1 VASFAPV
8 PGTPWALV
16 SEGEWARLTS
26 GSRGYQR
33 FLLVLLLL
41 GVAVPAIVVAVGVRR
56 ITRPITELIDAAQE
70 VAEGNFGQEIT
81 AVTGDEVE
89 DLARQFNLMSAQLQ
103 ESYAHLE
110 QRVADRTKEL
120 AALNAIATV
129 VSQSLDLDEV
139 LTDALDKT
147 LQLMEIEAGGI
158 YLLDEVAGVLTV
170 AVHHGFSAE
179 FVARIDQLKLGEGF
193 SGRVAQSGRPLV
205 IKDVSTDPRLTRM
218 VVREEGLRSLTSV
231 PLSSK
236 GRVLGTLFAV
246 THGYREFTEQNV
258 ELLTAIGHQIAVAI
272 ENARLFEAEQ
282 RRAEEFRVIGEVG
295 RRITSILAV
304 DELLGQMATLIREA
318 FDYYGV
324 GIGLIEGENLVFRS
338 GAGSFWDDPKF
349 QPVSLRVGHKGVTGW
364 VAETGQPLLVPDVSQ
379 EPRYHQLPLEQAR
392 HTRSELA
399 VPMRAKGTVVGVLD
413 VESDRLRAFDDG
425 DLAVLQSLA
434 NQAAI
439 AIDNARL
446 YEQAQQLAALEERQR
461 LARELH
467 DAVTQT
473 LFSAS
478 LIAEALP
485 DIWDSD
491 QAEGQQLLTEIR
503 RLSRGALAEMRTL
516 LLELRPAALV
526 EASLDGLLR
535 QLAEAFTGRTGVYVT
550 MAVEGRC
557 TLPADVHVALYRI
570 AQEALNN
577 VAKHAD
583 ADRVT
588 VSLVHTV
595 PTGSEDGWCRVEL
608 RIADD
613 GTGFVPG
620 VVPPNCLGLGIMRER
635 AQAVGAV
642 LEVASRPRMGTQVTV
657 AWVGEKD

>member
-1 VASFAPV
+1 
-8 PGTPWALV
+8 
-16 SEGEWARLTS
+16 
-26 GSRGYQR
+26 
-33 FLLVLLLL
+33 
-41 GVAVPAIVVAVGVRR
+41 
-56 ITRPITELIDAAQE
+56 
-70 VAEGNFGQEIT
+70 
-81 AVTGDEVE
+81 
-89 DLARQFNLMSAQLQ
+89 
-103 ESYAHLE
+103 
-110 QRVADRTKEL
+110 
-120 AALNAIATV
+120 
-129 VSQSLDLDEV
+129 LDEV

-147 LQLMEIEAGGI
+147 LDLMEIEAGGI
-158 YLLDEVAGVLTV
+158 YLLDEAAGVLTV
-170 AVHHGFSAE
+170 AVHHGFSPE

-205 IKDVSTDPRLTRM
+205 IKDVSADPRLTRM

-246 THGYREFTEQNV
+246 THGYREFTDQNV

-304 DELLGQMATLIREA
+304 DELLGQMASLIKEA
-318 FDYYGV
+318 FGYYGV
-324 GIGLIEGENLVFRS
+324 GIGLIEGENVVFRA
-338 GAGSFWDDPKF
+338 GAGSFWDDPEF
-349 QPVSLRVGHKGVTGW
+349 QPISLRVGYEGVTGW

-379 EPRYHQLPLEQAR
+379 EPRYHQMSLEQAR
-392 HTRSELA
+392 NTRSELA

-413 VESDRLRAFDDG
+413 VESDRLGAFDAG

-439 AIDNARL
+439 AIENARL

-485 DIWDSD
+485 DIWSSD
-491 QAEGQQLLTEIR
+491 PAEGRQLLTEIR

-526 EASLDGLLR
+526 EASLEGLVR

-550 MAVEGRC
+550 TTVEGRC
-557 TLPADVHVALYRI
+557 ALPADVHVALYRI

-583 ADRVT
+583 ASQVT
-588 VSLVHTV
+588 VSLLHSVSSS
-595 PTGSEDGWCRVEL
+595 SEDGWWRVGL
-608 RIADD
+608 RITDD
-613 GTGFVPG
+613 GCGFAPG
-620 VVPPNCLGLGIMRER
+620 AVPPNCLGLGIMRER

-642 LEVASRPRMGTQVTV
+642 LEVVSRPRMGTQVSV
-657 AWVGEKD
+657 EWVGKKDEQDEERDVEG